1 MNCFL
6 FEGLSEE
13 DYTKVLAAL
22 GQPVGIPKGGELYRD
37 GSVGIIVSGSARI
50 GRTGS
55 TGESVTVRGIG
66 AGEVFGAASVFG
78 EWKNGKSR
86 ITAQTACR
94 VLYISEDV
102 LRKLL
107 SDYPVIAVNYIS
119 FLSDRIRFLN
129 RRIDAFS
136 AGSAVQKLYEYLAE
150 MTDGEKS
157 VTLSFGMAELARRL
171 KMGRS
176 SLYRSLEVLQEN
188 GLVTRCNNTFTV
200 K

>member
-13 DYTKVLAAL
+13 DYTKVLDTL
-22 GQPVGIPKGGELYRD
+22 GQPESIPKSGDLYRD

-55 TGESVTVRGIG
+55 TGESVTVRSIGI
-66 AGEVFGAASVFG
+66 GEVFGAASVFG
-78 EWKNGKSR
+78 EWKSGKSR
-86 ITAQTACR
+86 ITAQTACK

-102 LRKLL
+102 LRRLL
-107 SDYPVIAVNYIS
+107 SEYPVIAVNYIS

-150 MTDGEKS
+150 LADGEKS
-157 VTLSFGMAELARRL
+157 ITLKFGMAELARRL

-188 GLVTRCNNTFTV
+188 GLVTRCKNTFTV

>member
-1 MNCFL
+1 M
-6 FEGLSEE
+6 
-13 DYTKVLAAL
+13 
-22 GQPVGIPKGGELYRD
+22 
-37 GSVGIIVSGSARI
+37 
-50 GRTGS
+50 
-55 TGESVTVRGIG
+55 
-66 AGEVFGAASVFG
+66 
-78 EWKNGKSR
+78 
-86 ITAQTACR
+86 
-94 VLYISEDV
+94 
-102 LRKLL
+102 RKLL